1 MSQEKPQ
8 RPEQEPTKYGDVD
21 LGTKAGD
28 ELEDEGD
35 PNPASAQAPKIEVTQ
50 DIDFISNQ
58 GGGAMNPRFSR
69 NQNEN
74 AWSNDSMD
82 KMTSNENPEV
92 INSVPG
98 RMGASMATATATANR
113 LKKNK

>member
-1 MSQEKPQ
+1 MYFNLLM
-8 RPEQEPTKYGDVD
+8 EQD

-35 PNPASAQAPKIEVTQ
+35 PNPASVQAPKIEVTQ

-58 GGGAMNPRFSR
+58 GGGAMNPRFSG

-74 AWSNDSMD
+74 AWSNDSMVQFLC
-82 KMTSNENPEV
+82 SSLP
-92 INSVPG
+92 
-98 RMGASMATATATANR
+98 
-113 LKKNK
+113 L

>member
-1 MSQEKPQ
+1 M
-8 RPEQEPTKYGDVD
+8 EQD

-58 GGGAMNPRFSR
+58 AGGAINPRFSR

-74 AWSNDSMD
+74 AWYNFC
-82 KMTSNENPEV
+82 V
-92 INSVPG
+92 V
-98 RMGASMATATATANR
+98 
-113 LKKNK
+113 LYHCKKNLLLE

>member
-1 MSQEKPQ
+1 VYFNLLM
-8 RPEQEPTKYGDVD
+8 EQD

-35 PNPASAQAPKIEVTQ
+35 PNPASAQAPKIEVKQ

-58 GGGAMNPRFSR
+58 GGGAMNPRFSG

-74 AWSNDSMD
+74 AWSNDSM
-82 KMTSNENPEV
+82 V
-92 INSVPG
+92 H
-98 RMGASMATATATANR
+98 
-113 LKKNK
+113 

>member
-1 MSQEKPQ
+1 MSQEKL
-8 RPEQEPTKYGDVD
+8 RRTEQEPTKYGDVD
-21 LGTKAGD
+21 LRTKAGD

-35 PNPASAQAPKIEVTQ
+35 PNPASAQASKIEVKQ

-58 GGGAMNPRFSR
+58 GGGAMNPRFSG

-92 INSVPG
+92 ITSVPG
-98 RMGASMATATATANR
+98 GMGASMATATADR